1 MVQAEVNGE
10 GRTGAD
16 WTDCVHTGPG
26 TLAGRYLRSFWQPV
40 FRSQDLKPG
49 KTMPI
54 RVMSEDLTLYR
65 GQSGAPH
72 VLAFRCAH
80 RGTQLSTGWVEGDNL
95 RCRYHGWTYDP
106 SGQCVQQPAEPE
118 PFCSKVRIRSYPAQ
132 EYLGLVF
139 IYMGEGAAPELRRY
153 PEMEGE
159 GDREV
164 TLHYRAC
171 NFFSDAEN
179 AVDQLHHY
187 FVHWQRRSPVG
198 EQQIPRLQAEE
209 TEYGIR
215 ITLNQP
221 GEDRSW
227 SWHYHMPNTLQ
238 LNISDFDQRVHW
250 KVPID
255 DHSHLIPAT
264 ALIAPGAQR
273 RPDETHPDEDPL
285 EFARKVSEASQAI
298 RDGRSTVDD
307 VELGGG
313 YYFPIGDDVTQV
325 GQGPIPD
332 REHERLGTSDS
343 GLILLRKLW
352 QRDLRALAGGRPP
365 TEWKHPV
372 GMLLSTPR
380 LYERAEAVS

>member
-1 MVQAEVNGE
+1 MMQAEVNGD
-10 GRTGAD
+10 GRRGAD
-16 WTDCVHTGPG
+16 WIDFVHTGPG
-26 TLAGRYLRSFWQPV
+26 TLAGRYLRGFWQPV
-40 FRSQDLKPG
+40 FRSQDLTPG
-49 KTMPI
+49 KALPI

-65 GQSGAPH
+65 GQMGVPH

-80 RGTQLSTGWVEGDNL
+80 RGTQLSTGWVEGENL
-95 RCRYHGWTYDP
+95 RCRYHGWTYDA

-118 PFCSKVRIRSYPAQ
+118 PFCNKVRIKSYPAQ
-132 EYLGLVF
+132 DYLGLVF
-139 IYMGEGAAPELRRY
+139 IYIGEGEAPPLRRF

-159 GDREV
+159 GEREV

-198 EQQIPRLQAEE
+198 EQVIPRLRAEE

-221 GEDRSW
+221 GETRSW

-255 DHSHLIPAT
+255 DESHLIPAT
-264 ALIAPGAQR
+264 ALIAPGAKR
-273 RPDETHPDEDPL
+273 SPDEAREEQDPT
-285 EFARKVSEASQAI
+285 EFAREVSEMSEAI
-298 RDGRSTVDD
+298 RAGKLTVDD
-307 VELGGG
+307 VDLTGGL
-313 YYFPIGDDVTQV
+313 YFPVGDDVTQV

-332 REHERLGTSDS
+332 REHERLGRSDA
-343 GLILLRKLW
+343 GLILLRNLW
-352 QRDLRALAGGRPP
+352 KRDLRALAEGQPP
-365 TEWKHPV
+365 TDWRHPAERLV
-372 GMLLSTPR
+372 ATPR
-380 LYERAEAVS
+380 LYERAEASS